1 MTIGRTEDE
10 IRQHIDRVLRHEFPQ
25 IAMHGGVA
33 EVVGLDTETGEVDIV
48 LGASCNG
55 CGISG
60 MTMAALQR
68 RIPASVEEV
77 THVRVSETSSFGTE
91 GPSDLSDVPF

>member
-1 MTIGRTEDE
+1 MTIGRTDDD
-10 IRQHIDRVLRHEFPQ
+10 IKRHIDRVLQREFPQ
-25 IAMHGGVA
+25 IAMHGGIA
-33 EVVGLDTETGEVDIV
+33 EVVGLDTDTGEVDIV

-68 RIPASVEEV
+68 RIPAAVEEV
-77 THVRVSETSSFGTE
+77 THVRVSETSSFGSD
-91 GPSDLSDVPF
+91 GRSDLSDVPF